1 MRFLLLLLAVLL
13 PTTANE
19 AQARR
24 EFPAQIAK
32 NPRTPKITSIEI
44 LEKGVFKAQA
54 RDPLQNRNSPG
65 GVVRPLDSIS
75 LVESTTTIPSK
86 QGMHFGIRYIVHG
99 FPRGARVPIKVVQH
113 YPKAGLHNPRTKK
126 TTLTYQQTSLKMI
139 GYPNFDGYHLEN
151 AWELVPG
158 IWTIEI
164 WYDGHKLA
172 EQKFELTAK

>member
-1 MRFLLLLLAVLL
+1 MRYLLLLVVALL
-13 PTTANE
+13 PGMADE

-32 NPRTPKITSIEI
+32 NPRTPKITTIEI

-54 RDPLQNRNSPG
+54 LDPLQNRNSPT
-65 GVVRPLDSIS
+65 GVVRALATVA
-75 LVESTTTIPSK
+75 LAESTTTIPSK
-86 QGMHFGIRYIVHG
+86 QGMHFGIRYVVHG

-113 YPKAGLHNPRTKK
+113 YPKAGLHNPRTNK
-126 TTLTYQQTSLKMI
+126 TTFTYQQTSLKTI
-139 GYPNFDGYHLEN
+139 GDSNFEGYHLES

-158 IWTIEI
+158 IWTFEI
-164 WYDGHKLA
+164 WYDGRKLA